1 MCCAVLRRERVG
13 LGCAALKGGSG
24 DINTPALAC
33 SCPVPTS
40 CPLPSHYRLPAGA
53 GLWSAWT
60 RSRPRGG
67 TTTPHSSACSSRLSP
82 CRTAATTGGQSPG
95 QCLAHFLTTWQPLL
109 SCLPVTPT
117 ANPHFPTHQLP
128 MSMPRPLPCPALPCP
143 ALPSLLPACRLNM
156 YIESDSYASNL
167 KQKLVCGSVLVAL
180 RMEYFEWYARGL
192 EAGKHYV
199 ELTNEEDHVCE
210 QVGRWGGTQ
219 VLGGLLILRGLRPR
233 LPPCCPANTPLLPPT
248 LQTVAAARD
257 MNAMLDSRGRSQLDG
272 SDELTPTLTKQLAAM
287 RADRRL
293 AKLLKPPG
301 SGGGDSGAVKEPAP
315 GAGGNFTWGSALMP
329 WEIAANGQQFVQDH
343 VRMQDAL
350 LYIR

>member
-1 MCCAVLRRERVG
+1 
-13 LGCAALKGGSG
+13 
-24 DINTPALAC
+24 
-33 SCPVPTS
+33 
-40 CPLPSHYRLPAGA
+40 
-53 GLWSAWT
+53 
-60 RSRPRGG
+60 
-67 TTTPHSSACSSRLSP
+67 
-82 CRTAATTGGQSPG
+82 
-95 QCLAHFLTTWQPLL
+95 
-109 SCLPVTPT
+109 
-117 ANPHFPTHQLP
+117 
-128 MSMPRPLPCPALPCP
+128 
-143 ALPSLLPACRLNM
+143 M